1 MQQKERDKISGQIY
15 AINKQNIKIIP
26 KNVSFEQLEQIKKI
40 NNSIDALPV

>member
-15 AINKQNIKIIP
+15 AITKQNFQAIP

-40 NNSIDALPV
+40 KN